1 MIGSETISGMR
12 LHLVQIPARATHSHG
27 IGDVSAVRSV
37 LLELTTAGGLTGWGE
52 ASPWPAFSGTAEAA
66 VAALHVHLRP
76 MLIGADPL
84 RVEQIMSRADGIVV
98 GCPEAKAAL
107 ETALLDIAG
116 KMAGLPVA
124 ELVGGRC
131 RDEIPL
137 SFSVA
142 NPDFDADLE
151 TVATLWADG
160 VRLFKMKTGFADHR
174 FDLMRLEKLR
184 GLYGDAIDLRIDYNQ
199 GMKPYE
205 AVRRVR
211 DLEVFRPTFIEQP
224 VPRADLSAMA
234 EIARVLD
241 TPLLADES
249 VFNAREAMIGAQM
262 RIADLFSLKIMKSGG
277 IRRAL
282 EVAAVAR
289 AAGIGVYGGC
299 MFETG
304 VAHLAGTHLMA
315 AVPDLTLG
323 CEFYMSSYYLQEDV
337 LAQPF
342 AVRNGK
348 VVVPTAPGLGGEPD
362 RDRLRRWTVEAWG

>member
-1 MIGSETISGMR
+1 MIGSDTINSMR
-12 LHLVQIPARATHSHG
+12 LHIVRIPARATHSHG
-27 IGDVSAVRSV
+27 IGDVSAVNSV
-37 LLELTTAGGLTGWGE
+37 ILELTTAGGITGWGE
-52 ASPWPAFSGTAEAA
+52 ASPWPAFSGTVEANA
-66 VAALHVHLRP
+66 AALHVHLRP

-84 RVEQIMSRADGIVV
+84 RIEQIMARADATVV
-98 GCPEAKAAL
+98 GCTEAKAAL

-116 KMAGLPVA
+116 KMAGLPIA

-131 RDEIPL
+131 RDTIPL

-142 NPDFDADLE
+142 NPDFEADLE
-151 TVATLWADG
+151 TVAALWADG

-174 FDLMRLEKLR
+174 FDLTRLEKLR
-184 GLYGDAIDLRIDYNQ
+184 GLYGEAIDLRIDYNQ

-224 VPRADLSAMA
+224 VPRADLAAMA

-249 VFNAREAMIGAQM
+249 VFNAREALIGAQM

-323 CEFYMSSYYLQEDV
+323 CEFYMSTYYLQEDV
-337 LAQPF
+337 LTEAFP
-342 AVRNGK
+342 VREGT
-348 VVVPTAPGLGGEPD
+348 VVVPTGPGLGGEPD
-362 RDRLRRWTVEAWG
+362 PDRLGRWTVERLG

>member
-1 MIGSETISGMR
+1 MIGTETISGLR
-12 LHLVQIPARATHSHG
+12 VHVVQIPARATHSHG
-27 IGDVSAVRSV
+27 IGDVSVVRTV

-52 ASPWPAFSGTAEAA
+52 ASPWPAFSGTAEAT
-66 VAALHVHLRP
+66 VGALHGHLRP
-76 MLIGADPL
+76 VLIGADPM
-84 RVEQIMSRADGIVV
+84 RIEQIMARADATVV
-98 GCPEAKAAL
+98 GCPEAKAAV

-124 ELVGGRC
+124 ELLGGRC
-131 RDEIPL
+131 RDVIPL

-151 TVATLWADG
+151 TIAALWADG
-160 VRLFKMKTGFADHR
+160 VRLFKMKTGFAEHR
-174 FDLMRLEKLR
+174 FDLMRLETLR

-224 VPRADLSAMA
+224 VPRADLAAMA

-249 VFNAREAMIGAQM
+249 VFNAREALIGAQM

-277 IRRAL
+277 LRRAL

-323 CEFYMSSYYLQEDV
+323 CEFYMSTYYLQEDV
-337 LAQPF
+337 LAEAFP
-342 AVRNGK
+342 VRNGM
-348 VVVPTAPGLGGEPD
+348 VAVPTGPGLGGEPD
-362 RDRLRRWTVEAWG
+362 PERLGRWTVEAWG